1 MNWRTPPQRRR
12 PSLLFGRALRL
23 GFLRLALR
31 LWGRVGRRHGIMSS
45 TRFYMGSAHR
55 VLNRRRRRRVHPRRN
70 NAFDSVAAG
79 TSREECC
86 GRTHCNNAYH
96 DADPAKRCASN
107 ADKIRR
113 VCGSVTRRGFAPNKV
128 PRRARTMLTLPDP
141 YRLLR
146 NSARCALRCL
156 RARNVFIFHAS
167 DVLSGRACGCIAPSA
182 NWPPAAPKGEAS
194 TQTAANKIRFRAF
207 MSPLA
212 VMRDAR

>member
-31 LWGRVGRRHGIMSS
+31 LWGRVGRRHGVMSS

-79 TSREECC
+79 TSSEECC

-128 PRRARTMLTLPDP
+128 PRSARTMLMLPDP

-167 DVLSGRACGCIAPSA
+167 DVLSGRACGMHRAVSQL
-182 NWPPAAPKGEAS
+182 AARSSQG
-194 TQTAANKIRFRAF
+194 
-207 MSPLA
+207 
-212 VMRDAR
+212 